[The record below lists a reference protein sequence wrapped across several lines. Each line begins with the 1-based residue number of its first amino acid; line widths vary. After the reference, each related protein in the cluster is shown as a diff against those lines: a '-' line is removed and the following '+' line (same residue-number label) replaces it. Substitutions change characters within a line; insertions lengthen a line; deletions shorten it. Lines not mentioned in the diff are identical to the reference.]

1 MCYYMKLHKEHKL
14 LRINEEEELKKENIS
29 LNNSR
34 KEIEENKNKLEE
46 LKNKIENEKIK
57 LDNLYDKI
65 NNQVTKSYEIKHENL
80 LKEENELKDKLKNEV
95 TKIKE
100 QLELN
105 ISKINEILRNS
116 ERIIKGLKSFKEEE
130 NQMIKKLNY
139 ISTINKNQKETNK
152 IFQLLMK
159 NLNISYKDSNI
170 IYEEYFFNGMPIPKD
185 IELSEKKGNS
195 FKLSWKIDDINMMN
209 IDKKQIKYQVEMK
222 KEKEKFIQV
231 YEGNDN
237 NCSIKDLDSFTNYE
251 IRICSVYN
259 NVKSDFSPII
269 KTKTGL
275 DSIILNRNEKG
286 NEYLDKIIEWCGA
299 KSMHLLYR
307 GTRDGMTSNNFHNKC
322 DNKGKTLCLCLNNK
336 GNIFGGYSSIPWANN
351 GGYKTANDCFLFTLT
366 NIYNTE
372 PTKFPYEKYG
382 SVYHNSSN
390 GPTFGGGYDLGFG
403 SDFLANNGCWSNF
416 PYSYKDVLGKGKS
429 IFTGNNDNNNIYY
442 ILKELEV
449 FELSN

>member
-29 LNNSR
+29 LNNSS

-46 LKNKIENEKIK
+46 LKNKIEKEKIK
-57 LDNLYDKI
+57 LDNLYDKV
-65 NNQVTKSYEIKHENL
+65 NNEVTKSYEIKHENL

-139 ISTINKNQKETNK
+139 ISTINKNQKETTK
-152 IFQLLMK
+152 IFQQLMK
-159 NLNISYKDSNI
+159 NLNISFKDSNI
-170 IYEEYFFNGMPIPKD
+170 IYEEYIFNGMPIPKD

-195 FKLSWKIDDINMMN
+195 FKLSWKIDDMNMIN

-237 NCSIKDLDSFTNYE
+237 NCSIKDLDYITNYE

-259 NVKSDFSPII
+259 NIKGNYSQIYKIKIDF
-269 KTKTGL
+269 
-275 DSIILNRNEKG
+275 DSIILNINEKG
-286 NEYLDKIIEWCGA
+286 NEYLNKIFEWCGT

-336 GNIFGGYSSIPWANN
+336 GNIFGGYSSIPWTNN
-351 GGYKTANDCFLFTLT
+351 GGDKTANDCFLFTLT

-372 PTKFPYEKYG
+372 PTKFPYEKSR
-382 SVYHNSSN
+382 SVYHDS
-390 GPTFGGGYDLGFG
+390 
-403 SDFLANNGCWSNF
+403 
-416 PYSYKDVLGKGKS
+416 
-429 IFTGNNDNNNIYY
+429 
-442 ILKELEV
+442 
-449 FELSN
+449 